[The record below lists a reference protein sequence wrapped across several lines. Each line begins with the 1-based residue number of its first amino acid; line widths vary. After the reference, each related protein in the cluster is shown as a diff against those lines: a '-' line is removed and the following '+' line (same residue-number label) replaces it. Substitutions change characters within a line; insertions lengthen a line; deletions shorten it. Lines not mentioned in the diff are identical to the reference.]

1 MPEVNGVNIPFLPA
15 GGLKE
20 LGRQQPAGSEVQ
32 SGGKA
37 SFGDVFRDEFD
48 RLKFSKHAQARMVS
62 RNIDLSAG
70 EFDRL
75 TNAVNLAGQ
84 KGASDSL
91 IMLDE
96 KAFIVNVANKTVI
109 TVVNKENMDSSVI
122 TDIDSAIFA

>member
-15 GGLKE
+15 GGIKE
-20 LGRQQPAGSEVQ
+20 LNRHQPAGNTQ
-32 SGGKA
+32 SADKV
-37 SFGDVFRDEFD
+37 SFRDVFQDEFD
-48 RLKFSKHAQARMVS
+48 KLKFSKHAQSRMLS

-75 TNAVNLAGQ
+75 TSAVNLAVQ

-109 TVVNKENMDSSVI
+109 TVVSKDNMDSSVI
-122 TDIDSAIFA
+122 TDIDSAVFA

>member
-15 GGLKE
+15 GGIKE
-20 LGRQQPAGSEVQ
+20 LTRQQPAGATQ
-32 SGGKA
+32 SADKV
-37 SFGDVFRDEFD
+37 SFRDVFQDEFD
-48 RLKFSKHAQARMVS
+48 KLKFSKHAQSRMLS

-75 TNAVNLAGQ
+75 TSAVNLAGQ

-109 TVVNKENMDSSVI
+109 TVVSKDNLDSSVI
-122 TDIDSAIFA
+122 TDIDSAVFA

>member
-20 LGRQQPAGSEVQ
+20 LNRQQTPGSTVQ
-32 SGGKA
+32 TGDKA
-37 SFGDVFRDEFD
+37 SFNDVFRDEFD

-75 TNAVNLAGQ
+75 TSAVTLAEQ

-122 TDIDSAIFA
+122 TDIDSAVFA